1 MRRLVSIAMVG
12 IIALSVCAGVL
23 AKPVTEDVKKMRTN
37 FDHGL
42 RILGKWGYIGE
53 NETAGYFAAKIKRA
67 RRAFVIRG
75 VWNTTDN
82 AEKGRIFGVMK
93 KCFFN
98 GIIKTGN
105 KVMPIVGLFKIN
117 RESHA
122 ITMKWMTPHEYGWAK
137 GKIVRA
143 KPLPD

>member
-82 AEKGRIFGVMK
+82 MERGRIFGVVK
-93 KCFFN
+93 RCYFN
-98 GIIKTGN
+98 GIIRTANKTIPVIGLLRIDRN
-105 KVMPIVGLFKIN
+105 KHIM
-117 RESHA
+117 R
-122 ITMKWMTPHEYGWAK
+122 MKWMTPQDYGWAV
-137 GKIVRA
+137 GKMKVERPSI
-143 KPLPD
+143 